1 MALAVTPTPQL
12 WEPGC
17 KQGWAA
23 RSSPGGATEDF
34 A

>member
-12 WEPGC
+12 REPGC
-17 KQGWAA
+17 EQGRAA
-23 RSSPGGATEDF
+23 RPLPGGTTEDF